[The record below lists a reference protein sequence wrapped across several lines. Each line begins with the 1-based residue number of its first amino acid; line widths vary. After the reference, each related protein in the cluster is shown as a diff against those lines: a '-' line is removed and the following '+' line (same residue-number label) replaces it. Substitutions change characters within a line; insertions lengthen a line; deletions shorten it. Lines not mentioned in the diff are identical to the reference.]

1 MVRRTIWAALALIC
15 ILSFSR
21 PAGAAGCPSEPDWS
35 YSGANGPSN
44 WNTLFP
50 IQCGT
55 GSRQSPFDIV
65 TANVT
70 KADLPKLSFHYNVAD
85 VLYLDHDDQVA
96 FNHGNGNFIKI
107 GKDRFDLINIHEHTP
122 SEYTLNGQQFPMEIH
137 LVHQN
142 KQTGQLAVIGVFVV
156 TGKENKGVK
165 EAPSFNDPSTV
176 ALKLTGLIPKK
187 RNYVRF
193 NGSLTTP
200 GENIALPRCAEG
212 VLWTEMLT
220 PIAMS
225 SDQIAAFQDSA
236 QVCWGTS
243 ITNRPLQPSNN
254 RFLLSPR
261 NVDP

>member
-1 MVRRTIWAALALIC
+1 M
-15 ILSFSR
+15 
-21 PAGAAGCPSEPDWS
+21 
-35 YSGANGPSN
+35 
-44 WNTLFP
+44 
-50 IQCGT
+50 
-55 GSRQSPFDIV
+55 
-65 TANVT
+65 
-70 KADLPKLSFHYNVAD
+70 
-85 VLYLDHDDQVA
+85 
-96 FNHGNGNFIKI
+96 
-107 GKDRFDLINIHEHTP
+107 
-122 SEYTLNGQQFPMEIH
+122 
-137 LVHQN
+137 
-142 KQTGQLAVIGVFVV
+142 
-156 TGKENKGVK
+156 
-165 EAPSFNDPSTV
+165 
-176 ALKLTGLIPKK
+176 IPKK

-193 NGSLTTP
+193 NGSTTP

>member
-85 VLYLDHDDQVA
+85 VLFLDHDDQVA

-156 TGKENKGVK
+156 TGKENKGVRRLR
-165 EAPSFNDPSTV
+165 AS
-176 ALKLTGLIPKK
+176 
-187 RNYVRF
+187 
-193 NGSLTTP
+193 TTP
-200 GENIALPRCAEG
+200 RR
-212 VLWTEMLT
+212 
-220 PIAMS
+220 S
-225 SDQIAAFQDSA
+225 
-236 QVCWGTS
+236 
-243 ITNRPLQPSNN
+243 
-254 RFLLSPR
+254 LLS
-261 NVDP
+261 